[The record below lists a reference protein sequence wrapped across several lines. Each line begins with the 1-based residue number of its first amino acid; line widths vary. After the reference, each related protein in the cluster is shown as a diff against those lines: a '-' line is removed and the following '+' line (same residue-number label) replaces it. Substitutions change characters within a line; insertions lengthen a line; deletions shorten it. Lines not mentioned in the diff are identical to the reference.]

1 MTDYFLFSIFRAMN
15 RLSPRR
21 YTNNLFKVRQFFFHF
36 ALFFFIISYFPQLNS
51 SQTNRTAR
59 ERIAQPADESTS
71 HSMKCFK
78 RPMEEARGDSMKDYF
93 LFSIFRVVS
102 GAKPTEVV

>member
-15 RLSPRR
+15 WLSPRR
-21 YTNNLFKVRQFFFHF
+21 YTNNLFKVRQMFFRF
-36 ALFFFIISYFPQLNS
+36 ALFFLFFLHFPSFRFIFIYFSLFFLISYFPQ
-51 SQTNRTAR
+51 
-59 ERIAQPADESTS
+59 
-71 HSMKCFK
+71 CFK